1 MTPPLT
7 VVSSKK
13 MAAIL
18 RSLGFELVRQ
28 RGSHAYYK
36 HPDGRAVAVPMHG
49 GEDLGK
55 GLIREIL
62 KSVDLSVEEYERLRK
77 GI

>member
-1 MTPPLT
+1 MTGLIVISP
-7 VVSSKK
+7 KK
-13 MAAIL
+13 MAAVL
-18 RSLGFELVRQ
+18 RKLGFELDRQ

-36 HPDGRAVAVPMHG
+36 HPDGRSVVVPMHA

-62 KSVDLSVEEYERLRK
+62 KSIELSIEDYEKLRRSV
-77 GI
+77 

>member
-1 MTPPLT
+1 MTGLT
-7 VVSSKK
+7 VIPPKK

-18 RSLGFELVRQ
+18 RRLGFELDRQ

-36 HPDGRAVAVPMHG
+36 HPDGRGVVVPMHA

-62 KSVDLSVEEYERLRK
+62 KSIELSVEEYEKLRQ
-77 GI
+77 GL

>member
-1 MTPPLT
+1 MTAIT
-7 VVSSKK
+7 VISAKR

-18 RSLGFELVRQ
+18 RRLGFDLDRQ

-36 HPDGRAVAVPMHG
+36 HADGRSVVLPMHA

-55 GLIREIL
+55 GLIRQIL
-62 KSVDLSVEEYERLRK
+62 KSIELSVGEYEALRRDV
-77 GI
+77 

>member
-1 MTPPLT
+1 MTRIT
-7 VVSSKK
+7 VIPSKK
-13 MAAIL
+13 MVAIL
-18 RSLGFELVRQ
+18 LRLGFEFDRQ

-36 HPDGRAVAVPMHG
+36 HPDGRAVIVPMHA

-62 KSVDLSVEEYERLRK
+62 RSIDLSVEEYERLRQ

>member
-1 MTPPLT
+1 MTAITVIPP
-7 VVSSKK
+7 KK

-18 RSLGFELVRQ
+18 RHIGFELDRQ

-36 HPDGRAVAVPMHG
+36 HPDGRSVVAPMHA

-62 KSVDLSVEEYERLRK
+62 KSIELTVDEFERLRRSV
-77 GI
+77 

>member
-1 MTPPLT
+1 MTALT
-7 VVSSKK
+7 VIPAKK

-18 RSLGFELVRQ
+18 RRLGFQLVRQ
-28 RGSHAYYK
+28 RGSHAYYS
-36 HPDGRAVAVPMHG
+36 HSDGRSVVVPTHA

-62 KSVDLSVEEYERLRK
+62 RSIDLTVDEYERLRREV
-77 GI
+77 

>member
-1 MTPPLT
+1 MTALT
-7 VVSSKK
+7 VIPPKTMV
-13 MAAIL
+13 AIL
-18 RSLGFELVRQ
+18 RRSGFELDHQ

-36 HPDGRAVAVPMHG
+36 HPDGRGVVVPMHA

-62 KSVDLSVEEYERLRK
+62 KSIDLSVEEYERLRQSV
-77 GI
+77 